1 MGQLIA
7 VEVDEADQVAI
18 SDLVAAAHPVLGA
31 AGTRLED
38 AVLQL
43 RLGAAGPGSLGLSIA
58 QHGVAREIDLAQL
71 SAGVASELVHAA
83 GVFVTRA
90 LDRLGER
97 PGHLVHEALQG
108 GASLRLELEHDVVR
122 LLLARWGEELELL
135 RALFSHANGEPV
147 LALATP
153 GRVSTDRS

>member
-1 MGQLIA
+1 VGQLIA
-7 VEVDEADQVAI
+7 VEIDEADQVAI
-18 SDLVAAAHPVLGA
+18 ADLVAAAHPVLGA

-43 RLGAAGPGSLGLSIA
+43 HLGAAGPGSLGLSIA
-58 QHGVAREIDLAQL
+58 QHGAASEIDLALL

-97 PGHLVHEALQG
+97 PGHLVHEAMRA
-108 GASLRLELEHDVVR
+108 GASLLVEIRRDAVR
-122 LLLARWGEELELL
+122 LYLCRWNQKLELL
-135 RALFSHANGEPV
+135 AALISRVEHTPV
-147 LALATP
+147 VATK
-153 GRVSTDRS
+153 TD